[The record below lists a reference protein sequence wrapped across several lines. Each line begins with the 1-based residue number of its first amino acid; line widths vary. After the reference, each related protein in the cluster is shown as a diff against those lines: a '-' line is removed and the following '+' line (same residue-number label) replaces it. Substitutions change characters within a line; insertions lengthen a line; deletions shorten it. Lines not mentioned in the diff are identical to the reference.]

1 MSSSKPDTSPLEA
14 APQVVE
20 ECRAMAER
28 WAPLLHALAHP
39 ERLLIVLWLA
49 NNRCSVR
56 DLERVTGM
64 RQSLVSYHLRA
75 LREAGLVRATAIGR
89 TNVYELA
96 DSDLDRV
103 AALLGTLPPE

>member
-1 MSSSKPDTSPLEA
+1 MSDETKQEFGVHLGGGMTLPVTPS
-14 APQVVE
+14 
-20 ECRAMAER
+20 
-28 WAPLLHALAHP
+28 
-39 ERLLIVLWLA
+39 
-49 NNRCSVR
+49 
-56 DLERVTGM
+56 RVTGM